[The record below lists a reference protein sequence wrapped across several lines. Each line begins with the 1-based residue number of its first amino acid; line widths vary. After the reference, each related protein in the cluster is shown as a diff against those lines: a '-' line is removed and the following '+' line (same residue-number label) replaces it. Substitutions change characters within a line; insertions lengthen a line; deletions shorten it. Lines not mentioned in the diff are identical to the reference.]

1 MKQCMADLRDGW
13 YGNKAWRDWCAAGKP
28 NTIEGTVDGQ
38 TLTEEER
45 CSAARARFGKGK
57 TAADWIPRDCHREV
71 NCAGLIRIVKE
82 EADAMIQTIPG
93 ISGTLEHFVA
103 EEGAKFV
110 SKELIDRSDL
120 IGLPADMSLVG
131 NDIVTDEQGQVV
143 ADPSVGDEDQQADG
157 AHDAD
162 AVQMQDVEDA
172 PASLDAVGPEE
183 QHAATNRCVCCNRA
197 MDEDDPHLV
206 CESCGSGL

>member
-1 MKQCMADLRDGW
+1 M
-13 YGNKAWRDWCAAGKP
+13 
-28 NTIEGTVDGQ
+28 DGQ

-71 NCAGLIRIVKE
+71 NCAGLIRVVKK

-93 ISGTLEHFVA
+93 ISGTLEHFVP

-131 NDIVTDEQGQVV
+131 NDIATDEQGQVV
-143 ADPSVGDEDQQADG
+143 ADPSVGDEDQQA
-157 AHDAD
+157 HDAD
-162 AVQMQDVEDA
+162 AMQMEDVEDA
-172 PASLDAVGPEE
+172 PASLSAAGPEE
-183 QHAATNRCVCCNRA
+183 QHAAIRRILPVAARERESERCRLCVYIMWTEIIHNILY
-197 MDEDDPHLV
+197 H
-206 CESCGSGL
+206 S